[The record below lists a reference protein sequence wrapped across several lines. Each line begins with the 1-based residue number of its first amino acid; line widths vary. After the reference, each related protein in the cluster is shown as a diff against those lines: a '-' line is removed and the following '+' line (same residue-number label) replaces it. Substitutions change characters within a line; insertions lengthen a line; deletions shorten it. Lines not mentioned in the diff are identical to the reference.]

1 MPTLIEIERL
11 SKQFKVDSG
20 EVLALSNTDL
30 RIEEGEFL
38 CLLGPSG
45 CGKSTLLRIVAG
57 LTPATT
63 GTVAINGSH
72 VSGPGPDRSMVFQD
86 YALFPWM
93 TVRQNVE
100 FALEARGVRP
110 EHRQK
115 TALEL
120 IQAVGL
126 GAFADKYP
134 HHLSGGMKQ
143 RVSIA
148 RALSVDPV
156 LLLMDEPFGALDA
169 QTRFVMQQELLRI
182 WRSYRKTVLF
192 VTHSIDEAL
201 FLADRVLVMSA
212 RPGRIKA
219 ELRVS
224 SERPRDMSSPE
235 IGRMRKEALDLLSDE
250 IRRAMEIETETAAI
264 AD

>member
-1 MPTLIEIERL
+1 MIEIERL
-11 SKQFKVDSG
+11 SKRFQVDTG
-20 EVLALSNTDL
+20 EVLALSETDL

-57 LTPATT
+57 LTSATA
-63 GTVAINGSH
+63 GTVMINRH
-72 VSGPGPDRSMVFQD
+72 VVSGPGPERSMVFQD

-93 TVRQNVE
+93 TVIENIE
-100 FALEARGVRP
+100 FALEARSVAPVER
-110 EHRQK
+110 RRV
-115 TALEL
+115 ALEL
-120 IQAVGL
+120 LQAVGL
-126 GAFADKYP
+126 AAFAQKYP

-148 RALSVDPV
+148 RALSVDPI

-169 QTRFVMQQELLRI
+169 QTRYVMQQELLRI
-182 WRSYRKTVLF
+182 WRTYRKTVLF

-219 ELRVS
+219 ELRVPD
-224 SERPRDMSSPE
+224 ERPRDMSAPE
-235 IGRMRKEALDLLSDE
+235 MNRLRKQALELLSDE
-250 IRRAMEIETETAAI
+250 IKRAMEIETETAAI
-264 AD
+264 SD

>member
-1 MPTLIEIERL
+1 VIEIEGL
-11 SKQFKVDSG
+11 SKRFQVGAG
-20 EVLALSNTDL
+20 EVLALEDANLS
-30 RIEEGEFL
+30 IGEGEFL

-57 LTPATT
+57 LTPASE
-63 GTVAINGSH
+63 GEVRIDGH
-72 VSGPGPDRSMVFQD
+72 VVTGPGPDRSVVFQD

-93 TVRQNVE
+93 TVAENVE
-100 FALEARGVRP
+100 FGLEARGIDAARR
-110 EHRQK
+110 RQVSRD
-115 TALEL
+115 LL
-120 IQAVGL
+120 QAVGL
-126 GAFADKYP
+126 GAFAEKYP

-148 RALSVDPV
+148 RALAVDPV

-169 QTRFVMQQELLRI
+169 QTRYVMQQELLRI
-182 WRSYRKTVLF
+182 WRTYRKTVLF

-219 ELRVS
+219 ELRVPG
-224 SERPRDMSSPE
+224 ERPRDMASME
-235 IGRMRKEALDLLSDE
+235 ISRLRKEALELLSDE
-250 IRRAMEIETETAAI
+250 IRRAMELESETASI
-264 AD
+264 SE

>member
-1 MPTLIEIERL
+1 MIEIERL
-11 SKQFKVDSG
+11 SKRFQVDSG
-20 EVLALSNTDL
+20 EILALTDTDV
-30 RIEEGEFL
+30 RIEDGEFL

-63 GTVAINGSH
+63 GSVAINGRR
-72 VSGPGPDRSMVFQD
+72 VAGPGPERSMVFQD

-93 TVRQNVE
+93 TVIHNIE
-100 FALEARGVRP
+100 FALEARGVLP
-110 EHRQK
+110 VDRQK

-120 IQAVGL
+120 LQAVGL
-126 GAFADKYP
+126 AAFARKYP

-169 QTRFVMQQELLRI
+169 QTRYVMQQELLRI

-219 ELRVS
+219 ELRVP
-224 SERPRDMSSPE
+224 SERPRDISSPE
-235 IGRMRKEALDLLSDE
+235 IGQLRTQALDLLSDE

>member
-1 MPTLIEIERL
+1 VIEIEALAKRYR
-11 SKQFKVDSG
+11 VDAG
-20 EVLALSNTDL
+20 EITALMDTSV
-30 RIEEGEFL
+30 RIQDGEFL

-57 LTPATT
+57 LMPASS
-63 GTVAINGSH
+63 GTVRIDGNV
-72 VSGPGPDRSMVFQD
+72 VSGPGPDRAVVFQD

-93 TVRQNVE
+93 TVAQNVE
-100 FALEARGVRP
+100 FGLEARGIDAARRREVSR
-110 EHRQK
+110 
-115 TALEL
+115 EL
-120 IQAVGL
+120 LQAVGL
-126 GAFADKYP
+126 AAFAEKYP

-148 RALSVDPV
+148 RALAVDPV

-169 QTRFVMQQELLRI
+169 QTRYVMQQELLRI
-182 WRSYRKTVLF
+182 WRTYRKTVLF

-219 ELRVS
+219 ELRVPGD
-224 SERPRDMSSPE
+224 RPRDMASPE
-235 IGRMRKEALDLLSDE
+235 IGQLRREALDLLSDE
-250 IRRAMEIETETAAI
+250 IRRAMEIETETAAT
-264 AD
+264 AG